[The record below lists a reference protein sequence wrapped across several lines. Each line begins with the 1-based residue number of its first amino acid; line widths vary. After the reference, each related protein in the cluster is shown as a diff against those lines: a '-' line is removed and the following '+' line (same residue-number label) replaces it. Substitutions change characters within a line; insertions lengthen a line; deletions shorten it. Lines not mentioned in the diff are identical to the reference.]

1 MSRQSLQLDPPDPAA
16 AAARPDAPDASA
28 WPALAQIVVID
39 DEPLNSVAL
48 KAFLQASGYQ
58 RVTRLTVSA
67 AGTQALRDLQPDLVL
82 LELALSGDGAFDVL
96 QRMQDDRLLRHLPV
110 IVLTAQDDRPSR
122 LRALSLGAADFLV
135 KPIDA
140 SELDLRLRNTL
151 AAKAYRD
158 GLAHTDQLTGLPNR
172 ESLLWQLNWALKHA
186 LRHGSVGAV
195 LQLGLDRFGQINDA
209 LGPTIGDELL
219 HAVAQRLVAGLRDSD
234 TVMHRTAAPNA
245 LVLARGSGDEFT
257 VLLPVMERD
266 EDAALVARRMI
277 ERVAEP
283 FAVAGQELYV
293 SCRVGI
299 AVFPGD
305 SNDPDTILKLA
316 GTAMRHARDSGA
328 APDAGPQFHSG
339 RLNTRSLDRLTLE
352 RDLHHALEREEFR
365 LHYQAQF
372 NVVSGRLCG
381 AEALVRW
388 QHPRRGLLGPGE
400 FIAVAEE
407 TGLIVRLGRW
417 VLHEALRQL
426 AAWRRDGQWLPQ
438 MSVNVSGLQLE
449 RPDFVDE
456 LRAELEASGVEG
468 HSLCLELTESAIIDS
483 GPQVIDMLARMKRL
497 GLQLALDDFGTGYSS
512 LTHLRRFPIDELKI
526 DRSFVSDVCSSDT
539 IAAITEAVIAMAT
552 RLGLR
557 VVAEGVETEP
567 QLAFVRASGADV
579 FQGHLGARPLPAEA
593 FAALLTVEALV
604 VPEVALELQSH

>member
-1 MSRQSLQLDPPDPAA
+1 MSRQSPPLDPPNPAD
-16 AAARPDAPDASA
+16 AARPDAPDTSA
-28 WPALAQIVVID
+28 WPALAQLVVID

-48 KAFLQASGYQ
+48 AAFLQATGYQ
-58 RVTRLTVSA
+58 RVARLTVSA
-67 AGTQALRDLQPDLVL
+67 ASTQALRDLQPDLVL
-82 LELALSGDGAFDVL
+82 LELALTDDSAFDVL

-110 IVLTAQDDRPSR
+110 IVLTAQDERPSR

-140 SELDLRLRNTL
+140 RELDLRLRNTL

-158 GLAHTDQLTGLPNR
+158 QLAHTDQLTGLPNR
-172 ESLLWQLNWALKHA
+172 ESFLWQLSWALKHA

-219 HAVAQRLVAGLRDSD
+219 HAVSQRLVAGLRDSD
-234 TVMHRTAAPNA
+234 TVMHRTAATSA

-283 FAVAGQELYV
+283 FAVAGQELFV

-316 GTAMRHARDSGA
+316 GTAMRHARDSGT
-328 APDAGPQFHSG
+328 APDAGLQFHSG
-339 RLNTRSLDRLTLE
+339 RLNAQSLDRLTLE
-352 RDLHHALEREEFR
+352 RDLHHALEREEFL

-372 NVVSGRLCG
+372 NVVNGRLCG

-388 QHPRRGLLGPGE
+388 QHPRRGLLAPSD
-400 FIAVAEE
+400 FIAVAEDA
-407 TGLIVRLGRW
+407 GLIARLGRW
-417 VLHEALRQL
+417 VLNEALRQL
-426 AAWRRDGQWLPQ
+426 AAWRREGRRLPQ
-438 MSVNVSGLQLE
+438 MSVNVSGLQLQ
-449 RPDFVDE
+449 RADFVDE
-456 LRAELEASGVEG
+456 LREDLQASGVDG
-468 HSLCLELTESAIIDS
+468 RSLCLELTESAIIDS
-483 GPQVIDMLARMKRL
+483 GPPVIDMLARMKRL
-497 GLQLALDDFGTGYSS
+497 GVQLALDDFGTGYSS
-512 LTHLRRFPIDELKI
+512 LTHLRRFQIDELKI
-526 DRSFVSDVCSSDT
+526 DRSFVSDLCTSDT
-539 IAAITEAVIAMAT
+539 IAAITEAIIAMAT

-593 FAALLTVEALV
+593 FAALLTAQGSV
-604 VPEVALELQSH
+604 VPGAFAELQGH